1 MWYIIHIL
9 LMSSIYL
16 DKESI
21 KLLDS
26 VTGPFKQ
33 FKSNSE
39 AIRFAIKKMYGVSQ
53 NEPN

>member
-1 MWYIIHIL
+1 
-9 LMSSIYL
+9 MSSIYL
-16 DKESI
+16 DQESL

-39 AIRFAIKKMYGVSQ
+39 AVRHAIKETYGVSQ
-53 NEPN
+53 NEPNRRIKSKR